1 MAKQLNVFI
10 ENKPGRLKAVTGV
23 LSDAKININAFTIQ
37 DRGDFGLI
45 KLIVSDPEK
54 AYLSLADKGYAC
66 AIKDIMIIS
75 PKDKIG
81 NLSRL
86 SDVLL
91 KNKINIVD
99 SYGFV
104 IESDKKGVC
113 YLELNTDDLER
124 AKRILD
130 KEGFKVLE

>member
-10 ENKPGRLKAVTGV
+10 ENKPGRLKAVTEV
-23 LSDAKININAFTIQ
+23 LAANKININAFTRQ

-45 KLIVSDPEK
+45 KFIVSDPDK

-66 AIKDIMIIS
+66 AMKDILIIS

-86 SDVLL
+86 SEVLL
-91 KNKINIVD
+91 KNKINIAD

-104 IESDKKGVC
+104 IESEKKGIC
-113 YLELNTDDLER
+113 YLELNTDDLKK

>member
-104 IESDKKGVC
+104 IESEKKGVC

-130 KEGFKVLE
+130 KEGFKVLD

>member
-66 AIKDIMIIS
+66 AIKDIMVIS

-86 SDVLL
+86 SSILL
-91 KNKINIVD
+91 KNKINIAD

-104 IESDKKGVC
+104 IESEKKGVC
-113 YLELNTDDLER
+113 YLELNTGDLKK

>member
-104 IESDKKGVC
+104 IESEKKGVC
-113 YLELNTDDLER
+113 YLELNTDDLKK

>member
-1 MAKQLNVFI
+1 MAKQINVFI
-10 ENKPGRLKAVTGV
+10 ENKPGRLKAVTEV

-54 AYLSLADKGYAC
+54 AYLALADKGYAC
-66 AIKDIMIIS
+66 AVKDIMVIS
-75 PKDKIG
+75 PRDKVG
-81 NLSRL
+81 NLARL
-86 SDVLL
+86 SDILL
-91 KNKINIVD
+91 KNKINIID

-104 IESDKKGVC
+104 IESEKKGVC
-113 YLELNTDDLER
+113 YLELNTDDLKN

-130 KEGFKVLE
+130 KEGFKVLD

>member
-10 ENKPGRLKAVTGV
+10 ENKPGRLKAVTEV
-23 LSDAKININAFTIQ
+23 LASNKININAFTIQ

-45 KLIVSDPEK
+45 KLIVKDPKK
-54 AYLSLADKGYAC
+54 AYLALADKGYAC
-66 AIKDIMIIS
+66 AVKDIMIIS

-86 SDVLL
+86 SEVLL
-91 KNKINIVD
+91 KNNINIID

-104 IESDKKGVC
+104 IESEKKGVC
-113 YLELNTDDLER
+113 YLELNTDDLKK

>member
-104 IESDKKGVC
+104 IESEKKGVC

>member
-1 MAKQLNVFI
+1 
-10 ENKPGRLKAVTGV
+10 
-23 LSDAKININAFTIQ
+23 
-37 DRGDFGLI
+37 
-45 KLIVSDPEK
+45 
-54 AYLSLADKGYAC
+54 
-66 AIKDIMIIS
+66 MIIS

-104 IESDKKGVC
+104 IESEKKGVC

>member
-10 ENKPGRLKAVTGV
+10 ENKPGRLKAVTEV
-23 LSDAKININAFTIQ
+23 LAGNKINIDAFTIQ

-45 KLIVSDPEK
+45 KLIVKDPKK
-54 AYLSLADKGYAC
+54 AYLVLADKGYAC
-66 AIKDIMIIS
+66 AVKDIMVIS

-86 SDVLL
+86 SEVLL
-91 KNKINIVD
+91 KNNINIID

-104 IESDKKGVC
+104 IESEKKGIC
-113 YLELNTDDLER
+113 YLELNTDDLKK

>member
-1 MAKQLNVFI
+1 MAKQINVFI
-10 ENKPGRLKAVTGV
+10 ENKPGRLKAVTEV

-45 KLIVSDPEK
+45 KLIVNDPEK
-54 AYLSLADKGYAC
+54 AYLALADKGYAC
-66 AIKDIMIIS
+66 AVKDVMVIS

-81 NLSRL
+81 NLARL
-86 SDVLL
+86 SDILL
-91 KNKINIVD
+91 KNKINIID

-104 IESDKKGVC
+104 IESEKKGVC
-113 YLELNTDDLER
+113 YLELNIDDLKK

-130 KEGFKVLE
+130 KEGFKVLD

>member
-104 IESDKKGVC
+104 IESEKKGVC
-113 YLELNTDDLER
+113 YLELNTDYLKK

>member
-1 MAKQLNVFI
+1 MAKQINVFI
-10 ENKPGRLKAVTGV
+10 ENKPGRLKAVTEV

-45 KLIVSDPEK
+45 KLIVNDSEK
-54 AYLSLADKGYAC
+54 AYLTLADKGYAC
-66 AIKDIMIIS
+66 AMKDVMVIS
-75 PKDKIG
+75 PKDKVG
-81 NLSRL
+81 NLYRL
-86 SDVLL
+86 SDLLL
-91 KNKINIVD
+91 KNKINIID

-104 IESDKKGVC
+104 VESEKKGIC
-113 YLELNTDDLER
+113 YLELNTDDLKK

>member
-1 MAKQLNVFI
+1 MAKQINVFI
-10 ENKPGRLKAVTGV
+10 ENKPGRLKSVTDV
-23 LSDAKININAFTIQ
+23 LTKSKININAFTIQ
-37 DRGDFGLI
+37 DRGDFGLV
-45 KLIVSDPEK
+45 KLIVDDPEK
-54 AYLSLADKGYAC
+54 AYMALSEKGYAS
-66 AIKDIMIIS
+66 ALKDIMIIS

-86 SDVLL
+86 SALLL

-104 IESDKKGVC
+104 IESEKKGVC
-113 YLELNTDDLER
+113 YLELNTDDLKK

-130 KEGFKVLE
+130 KEGFKVIA

>member
-104 IESDKKGVC
+104 IESEKKGVC
-113 YLELNTDDLER
+113 YLELNTDDLEK

-130 KEGFKVLE
+130 KEGFKVME

>member
-10 ENKPGRLKAVTGV
+10 ENKPGRLKAVTEV
-23 LSDAKININAFTIQ
+23 LANNKININAFTIQ

-45 KLIVSDPEK
+45 KLIVGDSEK
-54 AYLSLADKGYAC
+54 AYLALADKGYAC

-86 SDVLL
+86 SEVLL
-91 KNKINIVD
+91 KNNINIID

-104 IESDKKGVC
+104 IESEKKGIC
-113 YLELNTDDLER
+113 YLELNTDDLKK

>member
-66 AIKDIMIIS
+66 AIKDILIIS

-104 IESDKKGVC
+104 IESEKKGVC
-113 YLELNTDDLER
+113 YLELNTDDLKK

>member
-10 ENKPGRLKAVTGV
+10 ENKPGRLKAVTEV
-23 LSDAKININAFTIQ
+23 LAGNKININAFTIQ

-54 AYLSLADKGYAC
+54 AYLCLADKGYAC
-66 AIKDIMIIS
+66 AVKDIMIIS

-86 SDVLL
+86 SELLL

-104 IESDKKGVC
+104 IESEKKGIC
-113 YLELNTDDLER
+113 YLELNTDDLEK
-124 AKRILD
+124 AKRILN

>member
-1 MAKQLNVFI
+1 MAKQINVFI
-10 ENKPGRLKAVTGV
+10 ENKPGRLKAVTEV

-45 KLIVSDPEK
+45 KLIVNDPEK
-54 AYLSLADKGYAC
+54 AYLALADKGYAC
-66 AIKDIMIIS
+66 AVKDVMVIS

-81 NLSRL
+81 NLARL
-86 SDVLL
+86 SDILL
-91 KNKINIVD
+91 KNRINIID

-104 IESDKKGVC
+104 IESEKKGVC
-113 YLELNTDDLER
+113 YLELNTDDLKK

-130 KEGFKVLE
+130 KEGFKVLD